1 MKFIQTPLLLLLST
15 FIISCGDNT
24 TTSPIADVASISL
37 DDKNI
42 TIYSTDLEKTLT
54 ATATYTDGS
63 KTDATAD
70 LAWSSSDSTI
80 LGTVVGKILAQK
92 NGGDA
97 NLSIDYADTFED
109 YTSVHIKELISIQY
123 SDVNISDIGTPQIVY
138 LSGTFENNE
147 TNVSLPANITY
158 YSDVNST
165 ITDVNATQLTLTVD
179 YNATSVLLRATLF
192 TNTANTVD
200 FNTTFN

>member
-42 TIYSTDLEKTLT
+42 TIYSTDLEKILT

-123 SDVNISDIGTPQIVY
+123 SDVNISDVGTPQIVY

>member
-123 SDVNISDIGTPQIVY
+123 SDVNVSDVGTPQIVY

>member
-123 SDVNISDIGTPQIVY
+123 SDVNVSDVGTPQIVY

-192 TNTANTVD
+192 TNTANSVD

>member
-54 ATATYTDGS
+54 ATAIYTDGS
-63 KTDATAD
+63 KTNATAD

-80 LGTVVGKILAQK
+80 LGAAVGKILAQK

-97 NLSIDYADTFED
+97 NLSIDYASTFED
-109 YTSVHIKELISIQY
+109 FTSVHIKELISIQY

-192 TNTANTVD
+192 TNTANSVD
-200 FNTTFN
+200 FNRTFN